1 MIAEGFPANSGG
13 VVRRAHFVKHGFGGR
28 DIRQALRDGRIRR
41 VRYGWYAHPDAH
53 PGVLAAVRSGAVVSC
68 VSALSHLGVWS
79 PVWLDRA
86 ADLVH
91 ARRTEHRE
99 NHALPV
105 ESNVSICR
113 SVERDCRPCPTAI
126 DSAGDAFRSAI
137 ACQSAEWLTVLF
149 ESAVHRGV
157 LGAADLQRLC
167 GGTRSAT
174 GSAFHRC
181 GWLSESGTETLT
193 MLGFRRRAV
202 QFRQQVW
209 IGFKRV
215 DFLIGD
221 RLIVEVDSEEF
232 HHNPAAF
239 EEDRK
244 RDQQFVAWGYT
255 VIRLT
260 YRQVMFEREAALDRV
275 CKAIACGQHRF

>member
-1 MIAEGFPANSGG
+1 
-13 VVRRAHFVKHGFGGR
+13 
-28 DIRQALRDGRIRR
+28 
-41 VRYGWYAHPDAH
+41 
-53 PGVLAAVRSGAVVSC
+53 
-68 VSALSHLGVWS
+68 
-79 PVWLDRA
+79 
-86 ADLVH
+86 
-91 ARRTEHRE
+91 
-99 NHALPV
+99 
-105 ESNVSICR
+105 
-113 SVERDCRPCPTAI
+113 
-126 DSAGDAFRSAI
+126 
-137 ACQSAEWLTVLF
+137 
-149 ESAVHRGV
+149 
-157 LGAADLQRLC
+157 
-167 GGTRSAT
+167 
-174 GSAFHRC
+174 
-181 GWLSESGTETLT
+181 

-239 EEDRK
+239 EEDRR